1 MRSLEKIQK
10 LSKIGEVVS
19 RIAFILWAAGFLG
32 CIAGIISLSL
42 GRTVVLELTGGR
54 YGSSVMAGCAQFSGR
69 LFVCAG
75 RAVLAKF
82 AENYFKNEL
91 NAGTPFTLAQ
101 AKEMLRLGVI
111 TLIIPPACTIA
122 GSIAEEITAGLMN
135 IEKAAAMD
143 IYFDNEPGFVLGIM
157 LILIS
162 LLCHYGAELRESR
175 DIPAE

>member
-10 LSKIGEVVS
+10 LSKIGEVLS

-42 GRTVVLELTGGR
+42 GSTAVLELTGGR

-143 IYFDNEPGFVLGIM
+143 IYFDNESSFVLGIM

-162 LLCHYGAELRESR
+162 LLCRYGAELRESR
-175 DIPAE
+175 DLPAE

>member
-1 MRSLEKIQK
+1 M
-10 LSKIGEVVS
+10 
-19 RIAFILWAAGFLG
+19 
-32 CIAGIISLSL
+32 
-42 GRTVVLELTGGR
+42 
-54 YGSSVMAGCAQFSGR
+54 
-69 LFVCAG
+69 
-75 RAVLAKF
+75 LAKF

-143 IYFDNEPGFVLGIM
+143 IYFDNEPSFVLGIM

>member
-42 GRTVVLELTGGR
+42 GSTVVLELTGGR
-54 YGSSVMAGCAQFSGR
+54 YGSIVMAGCAQFSGR

-82 AENYFKNEL
+82 AENYFK
-91 NAGTPFTLAQ
+91 T
-101 AKEMLRLGVI
+101 
-111 TLIIPPACTIA
+111 
-122 GSIAEEITAGLMN
+122 S
-135 IEKAAAMD
+135 
-143 IYFDNEPGFVLGIM
+143 
-157 LILIS
+157 
-162 LLCHYGAELRESR
+162 
-175 DIPAE
+175 